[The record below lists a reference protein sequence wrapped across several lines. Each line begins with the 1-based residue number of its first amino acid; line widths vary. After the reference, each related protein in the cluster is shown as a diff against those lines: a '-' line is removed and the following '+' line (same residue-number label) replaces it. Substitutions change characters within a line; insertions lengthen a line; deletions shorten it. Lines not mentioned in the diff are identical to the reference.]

1 MISCYRKRR
10 EKTKKQKKNKK
21 QKTGRCGD
29 YPTVIEP
36 QVAVA
41 AVIVLTSSLDSPTLF
56 HLRVP
61 MAWRLTCVF
70 FSLAL
75 RIDRGRT

>member
-1 MISCYRKRR
+1 VLQEKER
-10 EKTKKQKKNKK
+10 ENKKTKKNKK